1 MGTSAQLLL
10 FLLINMN
17 ILVILLSLIT
27 TGLCQSLDIGRSCGG
42 RLTAPSGTIMSPGYP
57 SGYSN
62 NQDCEWTIGPAP
74 RNMVVKFTVESM
86 DLEPDRGCRYACRW
100 CHYDYVQF
108 LETDGTELFKICAT
122 TIPGPIFAIGK
133 HGAPTVKF
141 HSDESETRM
150 GFKIKYEY
158 VYRSDVVLQIAGQ
171 LFWPYNNISILFD

>member
-74 RNMVVKFTVESM
+74 RNMVVLNNQLRGRKVHRREHGLGTRPRVSLCVSM
-86 DLEPDRGCRYACRW
+86 VSL
-100 CHYDYVQF
+100 
-108 LETDGTELFKICAT
+108 
-122 TIPGPIFAIGK
+122 
-133 HGAPTVKF
+133 
-141 HSDESETRM
+141 
-150 GFKIKYEY
+150 
-158 VYRSDVVLQIAGQ
+158 
-171 LFWPYNNISILFD
+171 